1 MTEQRV
7 SDEEVRRTAEAAEV
21 MFGAGHYDP
30 LVTRTK
36 TVYDCSLMALDLLDA
51 RARVKELEEALRL
64 VVKQTEEWNRS
75 VEAIIGRQPK
85 TGIDLEAVNRAL
97 RGEEAGE

>member
-21 MFGAGHYDP
+21 MFSAGHYDP

-51 RARVKELEEALRL
+51 RARVKVLEE
-64 VVKQTEEWNRS
+64 
-75 VEAIIGRQPK
+75 IIRAEGFCPDGQILAEMCGCE
-85 TGIDLEAVNRAL
+85 TCRAL
-97 RGEEAGE
+97 RGEEVGE

>member
-21 MFGAGHYDP
+21 MFSAGHYDP

-51 RARVKELEEALRL
+51 RARVRELHVALNNLMAWEIVMERPDHIE
-64 VVKQTEEWNRS
+64 VRVWKKD
-75 VEAIIGRQPK
+75 VEIA
-85 TGIDLEAVNRAL
+85 LRAL